1 MGAPMPDI
9 IAQGSSFI
17 SYASKMMQGIGS
29 GVNDSFM
36 IFYDSSRWKIFLLF
50 VYIYMIKVLILHFN
64 FFVRIFLCECMETLG
79 PFKIWKNF

>member
-50 VYIYMIKVLILHFN
+50 VYIYD
-64 FFVRIFLCECMETLG
+64 
-79 PFKIWKNF
+79 